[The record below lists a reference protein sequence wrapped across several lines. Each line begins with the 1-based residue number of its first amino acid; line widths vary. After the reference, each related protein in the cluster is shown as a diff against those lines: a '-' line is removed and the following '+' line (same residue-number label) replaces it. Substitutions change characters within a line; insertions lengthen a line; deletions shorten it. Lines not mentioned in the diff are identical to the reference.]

1 MRIRVVE
8 YSFCCVSTLGRG
20 MTDAMRIFVLL
31 SCLLACS
38 LPWSLPLGISGGAHA
53 QGMVEDAE
61 AQART
66 LGREGGQA
74 FRKQK
79 YDLALAKFLA
89 AWKLV
94 KHPNLAVNIGRT
106 YEKLGDLE
114 KALAFCRR
122 TLEAPELP
130 PTTEQAAT
138 ECVERI
144 RPQISDPIF
153 DVRTTPPGATVR
165 VDGQEKGKSPWRG
178 EVRPGKRQVDVS
190 LSGFRP
196 ETRTMFATRG
206 KDETVRFVLVPE
218 AVGGVLSIITVPE
231 GVDVVLDGELIGKTP
246 LEGFGVPPKRY
257 VMELR
262 KEGFRTQA
270 MQLPVEDGALVRREI
285 AMIADDGTVGG
296 KRPDWPAWTL
306 MGTGLAVGTVGGV
319 FGYRALTAR
328 DSADTLARS
337 SVDPADEARYREHV
351 DTMQTSRTLSDVLI
365 GTGSAL
371 VVGGLVWLLWPE

>member
-1 MRIRVVE
+1 
-8 YSFCCVSTLGRG
+8 
-20 MTDAMRIFVLL
+20 MRIFVLL
-31 SCLLACS
+31 SCLF
-38 LPWSLPLGISGGAHA
+38 LGAAPGFAFA
-53 QGMVEDAE
+53 QGMVENAE

-66 LGREGGQA
+66 LGRDGGAA
-74 FRKQK
+74 FRDKS
-79 YDLALAKFLA
+79 YDVALAKFLA

-94 KHPNLAVNIGRT
+94 QHPNLAVNIGRT

-138 ECVERI
+138 ECIERI

-153 DVRTTPPGATVR
+153 EVRTTPPGATVR
-165 VDGQEKGKSPWRG
+165 VDGMAKGKSPWRG
-178 EVRPGKRQVDVS
+178 EIRPGKRQIDVS
-190 LSGFRP
+190 LEGFRP
-196 ETRTMFATRG
+196 ETRTSFAARG
-206 KDETVRFVLVPE
+206 KDETVRFVMVPA
-218 AVGGVLSIITVPE
+218 AVGGLLSIITVPE
-231 GVDVVLDGELIGKTP
+231 GVSIVLDGELVGTTP

-296 KRPDWPAWTL
+296 KRPAWPAWTL
-306 MGTGLAVGTVGGV
+306 MGTGLVVGTVGSV

-328 DSADTLARS
+328 DQADTLARS
-337 SVDPADEARYREHV
+337 SVDPADETRYREFV
-351 DTMQTSRTLSDVLI
+351 DTTETSRTLSDALI

-371 VVGGLVWLLWPE
+371 VVGGLIWLLWPE